1 MHHYQKPSIMTVTA
15 HINVETPTGRRLLKE
30 LEKHPKAVKVEYPL
44 PEAISGTTYTHE
56 EVFGELVQKLNDHY
70 GTDYKLKL

>member
-1 MHHYQKPSIMTVTA
+1 MTVTA
-15 HINVETPTGRRLLKE
+15 QINIDTPIGRRLVKE

-56 EVFGELVQKLNDHY
+56 EVWSEIETKFNEHY
-70 GTDYKLKL
+70 GTNYKFK